1 MSHAIDQFSE
11 YNFRSATP
19 HESGIF
25 LSQTDRNPVTSD
37 IHDPNEKTL
46 YDRQGISI
54 YKRPVEFEDG
64 AQYDVT
70 YSKLSHTPKGLDG
83 IASYEATAWL
93 TRGEGIYVSRLIH
106 LGKLGIE
113 GSIIS
118 SPKNLFRLF
127 TVTEN
132 GRNQNEL
139 INWQSESLDRDP
151 RFVITTGISQGGMN
165 QQSVIDQA
173 INYNRTVL
181 YADAIVPCL
190 ADGVTRDAL
199 RGLIK
204 APNELRAIKSIA
216 KTSLKALWYL
226 PRTLDISKE
235 GLYTHA
241 QAIYGLTN
249 GDTGK
254 HYRNRPET
262 TFGHMEQYDGDFLAQ
277 AHVWQP
283 LNAAFPN
290 ESFQIHD
297 NGCHIDCVGKDSHE
311 NWHGRLETVS
321 RVLAENPNI
330 RSIASESHLHN
341 ELRRL
346 SVEQNSV
353 FAKQDSVQ

>member
-1 MSHAIDQFSE
+1 MSHAIDQFSG

-181 YADAIVPCL
+181 YPD
-190 ADGVTRDAL
+190 
-199 RGLIK
+199 
-204 APNELRAIKSIA
+204 
-216 KTSLKALWYL
+216 
-226 PRTLDISKE
+226 
-235 GLYTHA
+235 A

-283 LNAAFPN
+283 LNAALPN

>member
-262 TFGHMEQYDGDFLAQ
+262 TF
-277 AHVWQP
+277 
-283 LNAAFPN
+283 
-290 ESFQIHD
+290 
-297 NGCHIDCVGKDSHE
+297 
-311 NWHGRLETVS
+311 
-321 RVLAENPNI
+321 
-330 RSIASESHLHN
+330 
-341 ELRRL
+341 
-346 SVEQNSV
+346 
-353 FAKQDSVQ
+353 